1 MRSKA
6 DLDLFDS
13 RGASEGV
20 FFMGDFRINPK
31 KVILF
36 ICIMI
41 VFAIRFYRF
50 M

>member
-20 FFMGDFRINPK
+20 FFMGDFKINPK
-31 KVILF
+31 KIILF

-50 M
+50 V